1 MAQRFDVC
9 APRPSKD
16 GKTFWHRV
24 GTAFQSDKGSIGLV
38 FDSLPLPDKDGRV
51 SVQLFEPKAKG
62 DAPAKGQG
70 SPARAPQVLD
80 MDDEVPFAPEFR

>member
-9 APRPSKD
+9 APRPTKD

-62 DAPAKGQG
+62 DAPARSSK
-70 SPARAPQVLD
+70 PQPSISED
-80 MDDEVPFAPEFR
+80 MGGEEIPF